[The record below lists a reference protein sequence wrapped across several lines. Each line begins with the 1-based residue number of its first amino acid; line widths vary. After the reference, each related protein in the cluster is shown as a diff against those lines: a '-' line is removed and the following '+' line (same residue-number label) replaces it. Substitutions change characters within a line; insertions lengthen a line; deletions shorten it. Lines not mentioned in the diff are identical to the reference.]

1 MRPYRVLLR
10 GQGVFFAAQSS
21 ADCITSMAGFDLRQA
36 QARGCDTGG
45 AMKFQTEQVDE
56 IDIRMCRSATTD
68 RRGVRKFPREI
79 TSVTGG
85 AATEIETQQSTR
97 KRTPVLES
105 PSFMAIDDYEQLL
118 SREVSGPASS
128 SYRS

>member
-1 MRPYRVLLR
+1 
-10 GQGVFFAAQSS
+10 
-21 ADCITSMAGFDLRQA
+21 
-36 QARGCDTGG
+36 
-45 AMKFQTEQVDE
+45 MKFQTEQVDE
-56 IDIRMCRSATTD
+56 IDIRMCRLAATD

-105 PSFMAIDDYEQLL
+105 PFMAIDDYEQLL
-118 SREVSGPASS
+118 SREASGPASS
-128 SYRS
+128 SYRT

>member
-1 MRPYRVLLR
+1 
-10 GQGVFFAAQSS
+10 
-21 ADCITSMAGFDLRQA
+21 
-36 QARGCDTGG
+36 
-45 AMKFQTEQVDE
+45 MKFQTEQVDE
-56 IDIRMCRSATTD
+56 IDIRMCRSAATD

-85 AATEIETQQSTR
+85 AATEIETQHSTR

-118 SREVSGPASS
+118 SREASGPASS
-128 SYRS
+128 SCRT